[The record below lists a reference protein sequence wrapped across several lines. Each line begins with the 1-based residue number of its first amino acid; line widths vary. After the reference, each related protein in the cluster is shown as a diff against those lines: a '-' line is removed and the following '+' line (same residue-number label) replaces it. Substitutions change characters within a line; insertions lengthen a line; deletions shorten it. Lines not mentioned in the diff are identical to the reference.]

1 MAPKKE
7 QHYTIL
13 IADDTQFNRDFLRAI
28 LEDTYEIIEAVDG
41 IQAVTILQQKDQEI
55 SLLLLDLNMPN
66 MDGFG
71 VLDAMNKYG
80 WIDSVPVI
88 MITAEEGPGLLKR
101 AYDLGVTDYL
111 KRDTDVETVRRR
123 ASNTIIDRKSVV

>member
-71 VLDAMNKYG
+71 VLDAMNKIG
-80 WIDSVPVI
+80 
-88 MITAEEGPGLLKR
+88 R
-101 AYDLGVTDYL
+101 AHV
-111 KRDTDVETVRRR
+111 
-123 ASNTIIDRKSVV
+123 

>member
-41 IQAVTILQQKDQEI
+41 IQAVT
-55 SLLLLDLNMPN
+55 
-66 MDGFG
+66 
-71 VLDAMNKYG
+71 
-80 WIDSVPVI
+80 
-88 MITAEEGPGLLKR
+88 
-101 AYDLGVTDYL
+101 
-111 KRDTDVETVRRR
+111 
-123 ASNTIIDRKSVV
+123 ASACWTP